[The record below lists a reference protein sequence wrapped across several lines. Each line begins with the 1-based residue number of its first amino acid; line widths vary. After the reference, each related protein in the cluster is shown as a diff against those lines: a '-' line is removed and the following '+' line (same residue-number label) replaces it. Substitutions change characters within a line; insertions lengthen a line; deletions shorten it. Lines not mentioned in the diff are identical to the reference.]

1 MADEVPT
8 DFRFF
13 ERARHPAV
21 RATRALIRGLTG
33 VDPAPDDDVARAF
46 AAAYFDG
53 DPVADAYVA
62 DAYAGRDAAR
72 ARGLLSR
79 AITHGIDAVPEAS
92 PALVRL
98 IRDAEARPAW
108 LDPARVARGARVFR
122 HYGIDVFRFAGAI
135 TASAYRESS
144 VAKPLVLTGAYAG
157 GTARRRFLE
166 TASFWIDVSEP
177 GGLDRFAPG
186 FASALQVRVMHS
198 VLRRKLLSHAEWKR
212 EAWGVPISQGDATLT
227 LLGGS
232 VAPGIAMHVLGYR
245 TSTEDMRDLL
255 HFWRYVGH
263 VMGVRFTAFP
273 ETVGD
278 ALRLSFVAALKGSS
292 SAGQDGLT
300 LARGYGLAFAPSEK
314 ASLRDRLEHAEHLAM
329 TRLFAASS
337 TYRGARLP
345 PALPLVALP
354 LARAPFLLVS
364 ELVRRRV
371 PVLDELRDRRVRS
384 ARRAWLERHLHGDA
398 ARFRPVDQLAR

>member
-8 DFRFF
+8 DFRWF
-13 ERARHPAV
+13 ERARLPAV
-21 RATRALIRGLTG
+21 RGARALIRALTG
-33 VDPAPDDDVARAF
+33 VDPAPSEDVTRAF

-53 DPVADAYVA
+53 DPIADAYVA
-62 DAYAGRDAAR
+62 DAYARRDAAT
-72 ARGLLSR
+72 ARSQLDR
-79 AITHGIDAVPEAS
+79 AIAAGIDAVPDAP

-98 IRDAEARPAW
+98 IRDAE
-108 LDPARVARGARVFR
+108 DPPPWRDEARVARGARVFR
-122 HYGIDVFRFAGAI
+122 HYGVDVFRFAGAI

-177 GGLDRFAPG
+177 HGLDRFAPG
-186 FASALQVRVMHS
+186 FASALKVRVMHS
-198 VLRRKLLSHAEWKR
+198 VIRRKLLSHAEWRR

-245 TSTEDMRDLL
+245 TSAGDIGDLL
-255 HFWRYVGH
+255 HFWRAVGH
-263 VMGVRFTAFP
+263 VMGVRFRAFP
-273 ETVGD
+273 ETVPD
-278 ALRLSFVAALKGSS
+278 ALRLSLVAALKGSS
-292 SAGQDGLT
+292 GAGPDGLT
-300 LARGYGLAFAPSEK
+300 LARGYGLAFAPAEG

-329 TRLFAASS
+329 TRLFAATS
-337 TYRGARLP
+337 TYRGAELP
-345 PALPLVALP
+345 PALPLLVLP
-354 LARAPFLLVS
+354 LARAPFLFAS

-371 PVLDELRDRRVRS
+371 PMLDDRRDRRVRE

-398 ARFRPVDQLAR
+398 AGFRPVDRLSR